1 MAARRPLP
9 ARHPSPHLPNPP
21 THPSSPLPTPPQGDA
36 TYLVVTND
44 NKLESYGIN
53 AVCTHLGCV
62 VPWNSAENKVRAAE
76 PGTGGRQGMERRLGG
91 WDGAAWGRACA
102 GACAARREWA
112 G

>member
-1 MAARRPLP
+1 MGGCAAATPCAPPAAARAKPTY
-9 ARHPSPHLPNPP
+9 PP
-21 THPSSPLPTPPQGDA
+21 VLTPPQGDA

-76 PGTGGRQGMERRLGG
+76 PGTGGRQGIEGRLGG
-91 WDGAAWGRACA
+91 WDGAAWGM
-102 GACAARREWA
+102 GESVRRGLRCEA
-112 G
+112 